1 MKPYSPDLSL
11 DELLSDPL
19 VRAMMQ
25 ADRVDPAKLRR
36 DLAAVTPRPFQRAG
50 RQADSLPRWPTAWDE
65 LRHLVIGC
73 VESNPAS
80 SSPPGRRLQKV
91 DQPW

>member
-1 MKPYSPDLSL
+1 MKLYSPDLSL

-19 VRAMMQ
+19 VRALMK
-25 ADRVDPAKLRR
+25 ADRVDPAKLRH
-36 DLAAVTPRPFQRAG
+36 DLAAVTPRPFQHAG
-50 RQADSLPRWPTAWDE
+50 RQFDALPRWATAWDE